1 MPCGP
6 SHSST
11 VLLGPLLRPPRHSV
25 AMRRSHA
32 PRVLHLAGTRGM
44 VTGSHGDRALGGA
57 GVCRGTRTRVEK
69 APEKD
74 KAAARASR
82 QQGQQL
88 GGAGGRLGPEALQCQ
103 SEGPPAP
110 APTASLSGAR
120 S

>member
-1 MPCGP
+1 MGTEPWGGEG
-6 SHSST
+6 SA
-11 VLLGPLLRPPRHSV
+11 GG
-25 AMRRSHA
+25 HA
-32 PRVLHLAGTRGM
+32 PGWRR
-44 VTGSHGDRALGGA
+44 
-57 GVCRGTRTRVEK
+57 

-103 SEGPPAP
+103 IEGPPAP